1 MWKWFYWT
9 ATVENLLEI
18 ESWMHLLLLFLC
30 FSFTPKYKWMF
41 ALDARQNDMLLSHL
55 ELYPCST
62 QVTHGRVIV
71 PPVLTIIFLQQ
82 LSSFSF
88 FPGAI
93 VQNFHTTAALLPQF
107 QANLKELTTLML
119 KARRTCVVNYR
130 ISICMVYWYTEI
142 S

>member
-1 MWKWFYWT
+1 MLDKM
-9 ATVENLLEI
+9 I
-18 ESWMHLLLLFLC
+18 C
-30 FSFTPKYKWMF
+30 F
-41 ALDARQNDMLLSHL
+41 LSHI

-71 PPVLTIIFLQQ
+71 PPVLTVIFLQQ

-107 QANLKELTTLML
+107 QANLKNSLWL

-130 ISICMVYWYTEI
+130 I
-142 S
+142 